1 MCHRVENH
9 SFRRY
14 YKKDDCQ
21 KKKKKKGNRK
31 EIMKKLS
38 NKLSRMLESE
48 FLPRDNR
55 DQAVV

>member
-14 YKKDDCQ
+14 YKKDDRP
-21 KKKKKKGNRK
+21 KKKKNGIRK
-31 EIMKKLS
+31 EIVKKLS
-38 NKLSRMLESE
+38 NKLIRMLESE
-48 FLPRDNR
+48 FLPRDSR